1 MCIDNNLPATISE
14 KAIEKA
20 SKFLEVIIMPP
31 CEELGLLLQDQVKF
45 WRFKNQVRI
54 LNKAEEYLKKKNIK
68 PQKVP
73 LKFIAPLL
81 EYGSFE
87 EEETMQERWAA
98 LLAKA
103 ADPKYIYKNNLYCL
117 EILKQ
122 LSPIEAKVIDAIFE
136 FHPLEYQRFINYKK
150 RDKIIM
156 ERTNLEFPDYQVLLS
171 NLLRLGLIEE
181 ELNSMSAARAMTNA
195 PRFHTIK
202 SKTELTDIGYL
213 FVRQCKFD

>member
-1 MCIDNNLPATISE
+1 MSIDNNLPAPISE

-20 SKFLEVIIMPP
+20 FKFLEKIIIPP
-31 CEELGLLLQDQVKF
+31 CEELGLLLQDQVRL

-73 LKFIAPLL
+73 FKFIAPLL
-81 EYGSFE
+81 EYSSFE

-98 LLAKA
+98 LLARA
-103 ADPKYIYKNNLYCL
+103 ADPKYIHKNNLYCL

-122 LSPIEAKVIDAIFE
+122 ISPTEAKVLDAMFE
-136 FHPLEYQRFINYKK
+136 FHPLEYLRSIDYKE
-150 RDKIIM
+150 RDKVIM
-156 ERTNLEFPDYQVLLS
+156 ERNNLDFPDYQVLLS

-181 ELNSMSAARAMTNA
+181 DSNSKSAHRLMTNA

>member
-1 MCIDNNLPATISE
+1 LSIDNNLPATISE

-20 SKFLEVIIMPP
+20 FKFLEAIIIPP
-31 CEELGLLLQDQVKF
+31 CEELGLLLQEQVRL

-73 LKFIAPLL
+73 FKFIAPLL
-81 EYGSFE
+81 EYSSLE

-98 LLAKA
+98 LLARA
-103 ADPKYIYKNNLYCL
+103 ADPKYIDKNNLYCL

-122 LSPIEAKVIDAIFE
+122 ISPIEAKVLDAMFE
-136 FHPLEYQRFINYKK
+136 FHPLEYLRSIDYKE
-150 RDKIIM
+150 RDKVIM
-156 ERTNLEFPDYQVLLS
+156 ERNNLDFPDYQVLLS

-181 ELNSMSAARAMTNA
+181 DSNSKSAHRAMTNA

>member
-1 MCIDNNLPATISE
+1 MSIDNNLPATISE

-20 SKFLEVIIMPP
+20 FKFLEAIIIPP
-31 CEELGLLLQDQVKF
+31 CEELGLLLQEQVRL

-73 LKFIAPLL
+73 FKFIAPLL
-81 EYGSFE
+81 EYSSLE

-98 LLAKA
+98 LLARA
-103 ADPKYIYKNNLYCL
+103 ADPKYIDKNNLYCL

-122 LSPIEAKVIDAIFE
+122 ISPIEAKVLDAMFE
-136 FHPLEYQRFINYKK
+136 FHPLEYLRSIDYKE
-150 RDKIIM
+150 RDKVIM
-156 ERTNLEFPDYQVLLS
+156 ERNNLDFPDYQVLLS

-181 ELNSMSAARAMTNA
+181 DSNSKSAHRAMTNA